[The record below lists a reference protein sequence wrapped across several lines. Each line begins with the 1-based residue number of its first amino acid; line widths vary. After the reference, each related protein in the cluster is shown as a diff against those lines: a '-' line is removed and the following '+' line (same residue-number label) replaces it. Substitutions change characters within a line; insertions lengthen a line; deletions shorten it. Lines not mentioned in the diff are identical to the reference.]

1 MELALG
7 IPVCKINQRADLTGL
22 GCISP
27 HPLLCAWA
35 EHLPLVS
42 SGGVAQIANMQRQF
56 DLARTVDNVGRP
68 QVCTQDAALLADGL
82 HYETRIA
89 ERGILATRA
98 GNVHDVF
105 NALVWLR
112 HPLLK
117 HALNARQVADIT
129 EVGPKARTRGQCAM
143 TQFDEAG
150 AIVWCADPT
159 LIALWDAHDWSG
171 LFLRERAAW
180 GTRIAVTVFG
190 HALLERQFT
199 ESDALSTAKT
209 IAVRVDAGE
218 IAARCAGKGAV
229 IALWPQAEAQIALAI
244 REGNLLTDP
253 QQPRPLPLVGIP
265 GWHDEGASPAFFR
278 DAPCFRP
285 LRPGRRYPPLFEL
298 AAR

>member
-7 IPVCKINQRADLTGL
+7 IPVCEMNQRADLVAL
-22 GCISP
+22 GCASP

-35 EHLPLVS
+35 EHLPAVS
-42 SGGVAQIANMQRQF
+42 SSGMAQIADLQRQF
-56 DLARTVDNVGRP
+56 DVARAADNVPRP

-98 GNVHDVF
+98 GNVHDAF

-129 EVGPKARTRGQCAM
+129 EVGPKSRTRGQCAM

-150 AIVWCADPT
+150 AIVWCADPA
-159 LIALWDAHDWSG
+159 LLALWDAHDWSG

-180 GTRIAVTVFG
+180 GARIAVTVFG
-190 HALLERQFT
+190 HALLERQFYG
-199 ESDALSTAKT
+199 SDALSTAKT
-209 IAVRVDAGE
+209 IAVHVDSGE
-218 IAARCAGKGAV
+218 IEARCVAEGAV
-229 IALWPQAEAQIALAI
+229 IVHWAQAEARIARAI
-244 REGNLLTDP
+244 RVGDLLVDP
-253 QQPRPLPLVGIP
+253 QHPRPLPLAGIP
-265 GWHDEGASPAFFR
+265 AWHSDNGTAEFYR

-285 LRPGRRYPPLFEL
+285 LRAGRQYPAPLIL
-298 AAR
+298 